1 MKICWAILLAI
12 SFITAHDPNK
22 ENIQWT
28 QYYRIGSV
36 YSKTP
41 TNGIAGYARLK
52 RTTENSFNDIRL
64 YTHVFQK
71 DSEIKIRNKSSR
83 RFLSLNQ
90 LYSFNT
96 LMYEK
101 NTIID
106 VDLRYHYN
114 QGLGYILKS
123 TDKGNITMETGFAF
137 DNSDYLNTQQKTTY
151 IRGATS
157 IDQDIINLSLK
168 FEIDY
173 YYQVNESIDKA
184 DLSRFQI
191 LAESQWNIKK
201 RIGIITGFTCDAH
214 NKEPSYSFFLT
225 ISFCD
230 PINWKI

>member
-137 DNSDYLNTQQKTTY
+137 DNSDYQITQQKTTY
-151 IRGATS
+151 IRGAT
-157 IDQDIINLSLK
+157 
-168 FEIDY
+168 
-173 YYQVNESIDKA
+173 SIDKA

-191 LAESQWNIKK
+191 LAESQWNLNK
-201 RIGIITGFTCDAH
+201 RIGIITGFTCDAY
-214 NKEPSYSFFLT
+214 NKEPSYTFFLT

>member
-1 MKICWAILLAI
+1 MKICWGILLAI

-28 QYYRIGSV
+28 QHYRLGSV

-41 TNGIAGYARLK
+41 TSGIAGYARLK
-52 RTTENSFNDIRL
+52 RTTENTFNDIRL
-64 YTHVFQK
+64 FTHIFLK
-71 DSEIKIRNKSSR
+71 DSEVKIRNKSSR
-83 RFLSLNQ
+83 RFLSLNE

-173 YYQVNESIDKA
+173 YYQVNENIDKV

-191 LAESQWNIKK
+191 LAESQWNLKK
-201 RIGIITGFTCDAH
+201 RIGIITGFTCDIH
-214 NKEPSYSFFLT
+214 DNEPNYSFFLT
-225 ISFCD
+225 ISFSD
-230 PINWKI
+230 PIGWRI

>member
-1 MKICWAILLAI
+1 MKICWGILLAI

-28 QYYRIGSV
+28 QHYRLGSV

-41 TNGIAGYARLK
+41 TSGIAGYARLK
-52 RTTENSFNDIRL
+52 RTTENTFNDIRL
-64 YTHVFQK
+64 FTHIFLK
-71 DSEIKIRNKSSR
+71 DSEVKIRNKSSR
-83 RFLSLNQ
+83 RFLSLNE

-96 LMYEK
+96 LIYEK

-173 YYQVNESIDKA
+173 YYQVNENIDKV

-191 LAESQWNIKK
+191 LAESQWNLKK
-201 RIGIITGFTCDAH
+201 RIGIITGFTCDIH
-214 NKEPSYSFFLT
+214 DNEPNYSFFLT
-225 ISFCD
+225 ISFSD
-230 PINWKI
+230 PIGWRI